1 MSNQEITGLTLRE
14 LSAALS
20 AKKLSS
26 IEITG
31 GYLKAIEDDLGHEKP
46 VHPYINVFAEQALAA
61 AKTADK
67 IIASGSHTPLTGIPI
82 AIKDNMNIKGFPTTC
97 ASKILEGYTA
107 AYSAAVIDSLIT
119 EKGMVVLGK
128 TNMDEFA
135 MGSSTETSHFGIT
148 RNPWDRDRI
157 PGGSSGGSAAAVAG
171 FLAPAALGSDTGGS
185 IRQPACLCGV
195 VGMKPTYGL
204 VSRYGLVAF
213 ASSLDQ
219 IGPITRSVEDC
230 ALLLGSLTGHDERD
244 STSLDIPAK
253 DYKIKP
259 DVKGLRIG
267 IPQEYFIEGMDPEVR
282 KNVEDTCG
290 RLEKL
295 GAKIV
300 DISLPHS
307 DYAVPAYYIVATA
320 EASSNLERFDGVK
333 YGLRAEASN
342 LSELYIKTRS
352 EGFGDEVKRRI
363 MLGTYVLSA
372 GYYDAYY
379 MKALKV
385 RTLIRQDFDRAFE
398 KADYILGPTS
408 PTPAF
413 KIGEKMD
420 DPIAMYLS
428 DIYTISLNLAGLP
441 GISVPSGKTKSGL
454 PLGLQVAGKLLD
466 EGGVMNVA
474 SAIESLSGSK
484 GDQK

>member
-1 MSNQEITGLTLRE
+1 
-14 LSAALS
+14 
-20 AKKLSS
+20 
-26 IEITG
+26 
-31 GYLKAIEDDLGHEKP
+31 
-46 VHPYINVFAEQALAA
+46 
-61 AKTADK
+61 
-67 IIASGSHTPLTGIPI
+67 
-82 AIKDNMNIKGFPTTC
+82 
-97 ASKILEGYTA
+97 
-107 AYSAAVIDSLIT
+107 
-119 EKGMVVLGK
+119 
-128 TNMDEFA
+128 
-135 MGSSTETSHFGIT
+135 
-148 RNPWDRDRI
+148 
-157 PGGSSGGSAAAVAG
+157 
-171 FLAPAALGSDTGGS
+171 
-185 IRQPACLCGV
+185 CLCGV

-219 IGPITRSVEDC
+219 IGPITRNVDDC
-230 ALLLGSLTGHDERD
+230 AFLLSRMTGHDGRD
-244 STSLDIPAK
+244 STSLDFPVNE
-253 DYKIKP
+253 YKVRPDIKG
-259 DVKGLRIG
+259 KRIG
-267 IPQEYFIEGMDPEVR
+267 IPGEYFIEGMDPEVR
-282 KNVEDTCG
+282 KNVEDTCS
-290 RLEKL
+290 RLEEL

-333 YGLRAEASN
+333 YGLRAESGN
-342 LSELYIKTRS
+342 LSDLYIKTRS
-352 EGFGDEVKRRI
+352 TGFGAEVKRRI

-385 RTLIRQDFDRAFE
+385 RSLIREDFEKAFE

-441 GISVPSGKTKSGL
+441 GISVPSGMTKNSL

-466 EGGVMNVA
+466 EEGIMNIA
-474 SAIESLSGSK
+474 CAIESITK
-484 GDQK
+484 GRLAQRPAGTKETINEKGADHRS